1 MMGNWGEDY
10 IRLGLR
16 IEKLFP
22 GFVDGYYGPPKLKA
36 EVDAEPASD
45 PAALVRAATALADA
59 LPTQGFEI
67 RRAAYLG
74 KQMRAIETVCRRLAG
89 ESFSLQDEAERYYD
103 IRPTR
108 VPEAQFE
115 AGLALLEEAL
125 PGPGPLAD
133 RMEAWR
139 KRHELPRDK
148 TGLLLGLLNDALGE
162 TRRRTLAVVDLPD
175 GEVVE
180 LATVTQQPWGAYNW
194 YLGGYRSRVEFN
206 TDLPTNLAR
215 LLDMM
220 AHEAYPGHHTEH
232 ALREKLLYRDQ
243 GYLEHAILLI
253 NTPECVISEGIATV
267 AADQIFAPGEA
278 AAWLRAH
285 VYPKVGLA
293 VDDVD
298 EAKLEQAEALLRGV
312 TGNAVFLLH
321 EDGRSDDEV
330 AAYLMRYS
338 LLNEPRARKALEFL
352 KSPLWRAYTFTYF
365 YGRDLMLPLLQGSDR
380 RAVFRRL
387 LTEQVYPSLLAE
399 MIFDRINRIDQN
411 EPDHPPGQNVD

>member
-1 MMGNWGEDY
+1 MLDHWGEDY

-22 GFVDGYYGPPKLKA
+22 GFVDGYYGPPELKA
-36 EVDAEPASD
+36 EVDAEPAPEAD
-45 PAALVRAATALADA
+45 ALVRAATALADA
-59 LPTQGFEI
+59 LPAQGFEE

-74 KQMRAIETVCRRLAG
+74 KQVRAIETVCRRLAG
-89 ESFSLQDEAERYYD
+89 ESFSLEDEAERYYD

-108 VPEAQFE
+108 IPEAQFE
-115 AGLALLEEAL
+115 AGLALLEAAL
-125 PGPGPLAD
+125 PGAGTLTD

-148 TGLLLGLLNDALGE
+148 TGRLLGLLNDALAE
-162 TRRRTLAVVDLPD
+162 TRQRALDIVPLPE
-175 GEVVE
+175 GEGVE

-194 YLGGYRSRVEFN
+194 YRGGYRSRVEFN

-215 LLDMM
+215 LPDMM

-232 ALREKLLYRDQ
+232 ALREKLLYQDQ
-243 GYLEHAILLI
+243 GYLEHSILLI

-278 AAWLRAH
+278 HAWLRAH
-285 VYPKVGLA
+285 VYPMVGLTL
-293 VDDVD
+293 DDVD
-298 EAKLEQAEALLRGV
+298 EARVEQAEAMLRGV
-312 TGNAVFLLH
+312 RGNAVFLLH

-330 AAYLMRYS
+330 VAYLMRYS
-338 LLNEPRARKALEFL
+338 LLNEQRALKALEFL

-365 YGRDLMLPLLQGSDR
+365 YGRDLILPLLQGGDR
-380 RAVFRRL
+380 RAVFGRL
-387 LTEQVYPSLLAE
+387 LTEQVYPSLLAKW
-399 MIFDRINRIDQN
+399 NN
-411 EPDHPPGQNVD
+411 A

>member
-1 MMGNWGEDY
+1 MLDHWGEDY
-10 IRLGLR
+10 VRLGLR
-16 IEKLFP
+16 IEKVFP
-22 GFVDGYYGPPKLKA
+22 GFVDGYYGPPDLKA
-36 EVDAEPASD
+36 EVDAEPTPD
-45 PAALVRAATALADA
+45 VGALVRAATALADA
-59 LPTQGFEI
+59 LPGQGYEA

-74 KQMRAIETVCRRLAG
+74 KQVRAIETVCRRLAG

-108 VPEAQFE
+108 IPEAQFD

-125 PGPGPLAD
+125 PGAGPLAE

-148 TGLLLGLLNDALGE
+148 TDLLLGFLSDALAE
-162 TRRRTLAVVDLPD
+162 TRRRTLPIVALPE
-175 GEVVE
+175 GEGVE

-194 YLGGYRSRVEFN
+194 YRGGYRSRVEFN
-206 TDLPTNLAR
+206 TDLPTSLAR
-215 LLDMM
+215 LLDTM

-232 ALREKLLYRDQ
+232 ALREKLLYQDA

-278 AAWLRAH
+278 RAWLRAH
-285 VYPKVGLA
+285 VYPRAGLA

-312 TGNAVFLLH
+312 RGNAVFLLH
-321 EDGRSDDEV
+321 EDGHSDDEV
-330 AAYLMRYS
+330 AAYLTRYS
-338 LLNEPRARKALEFL
+338 LLNATRARKALEFL

-365 YGRDLMLPLLQGSDR
+365 YGRDLMLPLLQGADR
-380 RAVFRRL
+380 QAVFRRL
-387 LTEQVYPSLLAE
+387 LTEQVYPSLLLQG
-399 MIFDRINRIDQN
+399 F
-411 EPDHPPGQNVD
+411 